1 MKTLTN
7 KYSKRVLSIA
17 LAIAMLVGTVFT
29 ANVGVNLTANAE
41 TETTEPVVWYWDGTS
56 ENINTSKHT
65 GTSTDPYII
74 ENAKQLNYLAM
85 RTGDAASEGKYY
97 KIADGV
103 DAIVLQPESLAADI
117 MALSSSADVKA
128 YFEEHTSELKDWM
141 GNCNWFVFDGN
152 FDGNGVPIY
161 GLYATNNITKTDGG
175 CSLFPRVDG
184 GARGTE
190 ASPNTDNVGVDYKNI
205 IVRNSYFSATG
216 KPVGAI
222 IGIAYGQNHGASVN
236 GTINVSSVEVSNCY
250 LYTDNT
256 NDTSNGVLTGNCT
269 EEVIKIEKALVYG
282 NDATYNS
289 GATAMPLIASYDG
302 SRTSPSNASE
312 YIYNSVKNSLI
323 LGVTPYNPENFNWR
337 ATAESDD
344 CFFHVYT
351 DKETRNLILH
361 NSYDKTKE
369 YPVNYSAAQMS
380 KIDFNNI
387 KGAKAILN
395 MPNFNFATDT
405 TDGDWYAIEG
415 GYPTPIK
422 PTGWKDVDRIIT
434 WNGSSADITEGDG
447 SKENPYIIKTAEQ
460 LYKMVIDGGK
470 VDGVAKYYKVADN
483 VTELYLNYVNTKDEI
498 VSLVNSG
505 SYNAWNNGGTSTTSP
520 NTFDGY
526 FDGNG
531 VTIYGMVSVNAA
543 TPGFVSSIG
552 ASAKISNVNFAA
564 AYVYSN
570 SYAAVVSTKTT
581 EYNTSGIAADAKSY
595 VNNVTVCQS
604 YIQGAHAAGLVA
616 TTDTPKLTI
625 FNNCLFNGLTSTLAN
640 FVPGDTALAG
650 NSDFAGI
657 ASFPVWGNNFQFNNC
672 VSIGAYIVP
681 MVTSTANATTDKQNY
696 NRYSS
701 TKTTS
706 IDFSNCYSPVNA
718 AMYGDKGPDETT
730 ANNHAQNFD
739 LLTNN
744 VTPFTA
750 PADGKTYDETVLAS
764 LDYLNTWQLVEFDD
778 GTTLPMPIK
787 SSEVESLND
796 TIATAQNGRG
806 ANNGR
811 PYDDG
816 TYGMYH
822 EFAGSGTADDPYIID
837 SAEKLAYAI
846 GCGGVNLKDTLH
858 YKLVCDID
866 LTGKTWITRKG
877 VKSQYTYVS
886 FKGVLDGNGHTITG
900 LASTEMNGAGLVPVL
915 DGGTVKNLKIVGS
928 YIGSDSISST
938 GAVQTTVVAGAVAGT
953 ATENGGTVENC
964 SVIDTAVNSGNNT
977 ANKVAGDGITTTN
990 CTYITKTTDAKTNE
1004 FTYATSY
1011 VGVNGDTP
1019 VADYNGKEGTV
1030 ATWYCGGA
1038 EGSQPQLVV
1047 NATTTETFYNED
1059 GSINRVDTYVDIDG
1073 DGISNRYGCNDLTV
1087 MRRRLSRKK
1096 GYMNVYGDTN
1106 QDGKINT
1113 SDIVILKRIMTNDYA
1128 DLEDGFWRNVALGKV
1143 GIYYAEND
1151 TYDMARSLEL
1161 FLEQSVPGVDV
1172 IKYAGPDVSD
1182 ETVENRYEKDKLP
1195 TKNAVIVECTNNGTA
1210 DGDTDK
1216 GFTVTFDSKKNLVKI
1231 SGGSFTAVEAAVNEF
1246 MSNSNALT
1254 NTVYAG
1260 SGTLSD
1266 TYASKT
1272 INGTTYY
1279 YAWGDEFDTGDTYSS
1294 NDWSIIEYKSKT
1306 VDKDGNEVNEGRYL
1320 NKVNP
1325 NVSDLKELYVVNDGK
1340 LTIWRGVNADAT
1352 TVSEDTYKWGYK
1364 TLHLGNNNTPN
1375 DFNQKVDST
1384 DVFVDAGAIHTSNS
1398 MLFKQGYIEMKATLP
1413 SDGHAFPAWW
1423 FLTSPA
1429 HKNNNYYDATLYS
1442 KVYKKNNDWDGTNKM
1457 LANDLKT
1464 YKYQL
1469 PTAHLEY
1476 DIMEFMQYDEVTEG
1490 NWLTNQFGTSKDV
1503 TLTGAYITKL
1513 HLTVHKTYDENSLYN
1528 ETDKKWELYIPDWS
1542 TGTSTKWTKTFKS
1555 TGGGEFVH
1563 KYFKAKDKDNGTFT
1577 YDFGSI
1583 GNVKNEPHVF
1593 GFEWKVNQT
1602 DDNYS
1607 IDVYVDGIKQM
1618 SINQDDGHNS
1628 TEYGEDPTHTKG
1640 GDDAALW
1647 NQYAFMLL
1655 DNSFYSASESTK
1667 YTREKIGDDWVGD
1680 GKPSQFTDLL
1690 TQESGDTAQFTID
1703 YVRVYQQDNMRD
1715 IITPETEAFNT
1726 GNHFGYGVK

>member
-41 TETTEPVVWYWDGTS
+41 TETDTGVIYWD
-56 ENINTSKHT
+56 
-65 GTSTDPYII
+65 
-74 ENAKQLNYLAM
+74 
-85 RTGDAASEGKYY
+85 DAASQTKPTKTDGDTIIISTVAELAYITSSETDTAGKTY
-97 KIADGV
+97 KIADG
-103 DAIVLQPESLAADI
+103 IKTLVLQPESSVSLET
-117 MALSSSADVKA
+117 LKSLKTYSETKN
-128 YFEEHTSELKDWM
+128 YFEGSEVTNLK
-141 GNCNWFVFDGN
+141 NWKTDSSKYFKGTIDF
-152 FDGNGVPIY
+152 NGATVY
-161 GLYATNNITKTDGG
+161 GLYQKGTWYAGLICYLSEGATIKNVAIKNAYMVANESAGVLASRTVANAASGNVTITNCEISGSYVASAFSGKDDLCDRAGVLYGFNQFAEGKYLGTIMSNLYIHDNKAEKTDGSKTYGLFG
-175 CSLFPRVDG
+175 C
-184 GARGTE
+184 A
-190 ASPNTDNVGVDYKNI
+190 ANYYNGVDIDTDYPNSKLTNSIVLDTVPYSVYKNNQALRPQLYKSVYTNTITEDITTLSTHISQKDI
-205 IVRNSYFSATG
+205 IVNATN
-216 KPVGAI
+216 I
-222 IGIAYGQNHGASVN
+222 IDI
-236 GTINVSSVEVSNCY
+236 SSN
-250 LYTDNT
+250 LDN
-256 NDTSNGVLTGNCT
+256 
-269 EEVIKIEKALVYG
+269 Y
-282 NDATYNS
+282 
-289 GATAMPLIASYDG
+289 
-302 SRTSPSNASE
+302 
-312 YIYNSVKNSLI
+312 
-323 LGVTPYNPENFNWR
+323 
-337 ATAESDD
+337 
-344 CFFHVYT
+344 
-351 DKETRNLILH
+351 
-361 NSYDKTKE
+361 
-369 YPVNYSAAQMS
+369 
-380 KIDFNNI
+380 

-395 MPNFNFATDT
+395 MHNFNFATDT

-543 TPGFVSSIG
+543 TPGFVSEIG
-552 ASAKISNVNFAA
+552 FNAQISNVNFAA
-564 AYVYSN
+564 AYVVGSP
-570 SYAAVVSTKTT
+570 AAVISTKGTT
-581 EYNTSGIAADAKSY
+581 FNNSIDAYSYIKNATVRQSYIKSTSTSTSGGTALAAGFVATNDTPDCLTIINCLYDGSTCTLVNGNNSSDYTQSSIGGIAA
-595 VNNVTVCQS
+595 
-604 YIQGAHAAGLVA
+604 
-616 TTDTPKLTI
+616 
-625 FNNCLFNGLTSTLAN
+625 
-640 FVPGDTALAG
+640 
-650 NSDFAGI
+650 
-657 ASFPVWGNNFQFNNC
+657 FPNWGNNIKLKNC
-672 VSIGAYIVP
+672 VSIGAYLVP
-681 MVTSTANATTDKQNY
+681 MVTSMANGSVNGTSFTWYERYTNDATEN
-696 NRYSS
+696 SPG
-701 TKTTS
+701 
-706 IDFSNCYSPVNA
+706 IIEFVNCYSPVNPV
-718 AMYGDKGPDETT
+718 MYNKVQDKVT
-730 ANNHAQNFD
+730 FD
-739 LLTNN
+739 SSGNATKTIERTYDK
-744 VTPFTA
+744 VIEGITPVEIQSN
-750 PADGKTYDETVLAS
+750 KTYDETVLAS

-1602 DDNYS
+1602 DGNYS

-1628 TEYGEDPTHTKG
+1628 TEYGEDPTHTEG